1 MTGANGFLKKNECTV
16 VWAAFRDRNFE
27 VGLPEAMSVPSKY
40 NNFSHTQVKS
50 TISLFFFSYFQLF
63 PLCMPLI
70 CHLSPS
76 GPHRN
81 LIGTSPSD
89 ERIIKQSSP
98 RVEQLFFDIIIQPCR
113 HSRFAI
119 LWHTLMF
126 ACLTQCGTMFLC
138 PCFALH
144 RVTQDCTCLF

>member
-1 MTGANGFLKKNECTV
+1 MFFLHHYILRLCRVFLTLFLLLCKKTCKSSK
-16 VWAAFRDRNFE
+16 NF
-27 VGLPEAMSVPSKY
+27 P
-40 NNFSHTQVKS
+40 HTQVKS

-76 GPHRN
+76 ESHRN
-81 LIGTSPSD
+81 LIGTSPND
-89 ERIIKQSSP
+89 ERIIKQLSP
-98 RVEQLFFDIIIQPCR
+98 RLQQLFFDIIIQPCR

-126 ACLTQCGTMFLC
+126 TCLTQCGTMFLC
-138 PCFALH
+138 PRFTLR
-144 RVTQDCTCLF
+144 RVT

>member
-27 VGLPEAMSVPSKY
+27 VGLPKAMSVPSKVQQFLTY
-40 NNFSHTQVKS
+40 ASKINNFA
-50 TISLFFFSYFQLF
+50 FFLLLF
-63 PLCMPLI
+63 PVIPPLYATYMPPI
-70 CHLSPS
+70 SIGTSSEPD
-76 GPHRN
+76 RN

-89 ERIIKQSSP
+89 ERIIKQLSP
-98 RVEQLFFDIIIQPCR
+98 RLEQLFFDIIIQPCR

-126 ACLTQCGTMFLC
+126 TCLTQCGTMFLC
-138 PCFALH
+138 PRFALH
-144 RVTQDCTCLF
+144 RVT